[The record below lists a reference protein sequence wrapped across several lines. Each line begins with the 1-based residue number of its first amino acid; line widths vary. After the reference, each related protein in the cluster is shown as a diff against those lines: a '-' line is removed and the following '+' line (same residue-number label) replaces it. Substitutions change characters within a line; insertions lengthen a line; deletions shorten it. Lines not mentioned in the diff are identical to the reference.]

1 MFLHILEVFRVCF
14 SRSACRER
22 RRREHGSISNGSFSN
37 GSIFTISTRFRLFWA
52 LEAVRAK
59 TKETI
64 VGIKVA
70 YDIYKHLRSVV
81 YSK

>member
-1 MFLHILEVFRVCF
+1 MTCINTLGALFTLNRACVAFLAVETV
-14 SRSACRER
+14 
-22 RRREHGSISNGSFSN
+22 SN
-37 GSIFTISTRFRLFWA
+37 GSIFTIPSRFRLFWA

-64 VGIKVA
+64 GGIKVP
-70 YDIYKHLRSVV
+70 YDIYKHSKSVV